1 MTLLPGHEFC
11 WTCPTCGL
19 TNCPDC
25 DSEGRSCPIEH
36 PGETLAATDPRKQRR
51 PVRSRERRE
60 RGANTVEYAL
70 IVLASASFALCAA
83 AIGNSVGLSSMGVA
97 DPVLSSLCPADT
109 K

>member
-1 MTLLPGHEFC
+1 MVRRPGHELC

-36 PGETLAATDPRKQRR
+36 PGETLAATDPRKRRR
-51 PVRSRERRE
+51 PVKGRE

-70 IVLASASFALCAA
+70 IVVASVGFALAA
-83 AIGNSVGLSSMGVA
+83 AAVGNSVGLSSVTLFQDEASASMC
-97 DPVLSSLCPADT
+97 STTSR
-109 K
+109 